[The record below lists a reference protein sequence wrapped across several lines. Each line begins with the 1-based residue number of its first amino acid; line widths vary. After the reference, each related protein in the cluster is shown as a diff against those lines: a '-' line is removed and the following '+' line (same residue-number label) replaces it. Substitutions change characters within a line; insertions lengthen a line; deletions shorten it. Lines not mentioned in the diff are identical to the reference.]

1 MVDVEYLKNFTKY
14 DGRYRG
20 TSPPAAIDYFW
31 EVMRELSEE
40 QKMKYLQ
47 WVNGR
52 AKLPNNMSD
61 ISYKHT
67 ITWMGGGDGVL
78 PQAHVCYF
86 QIDLPEY
93 TTKEILKQRLVLA
106 IEYCGEIDTD
116 NSASGVRMTEYI
128 NTADDEIVLRQ
139 QVSQG
144 AEEDYDY

>member
-1 MVDVEYLKNFTKY
+1 
-14 DGRYRG
+14 
-20 TSPPAAIDYFW
+20 
-31 EVMRELSEE
+31 
-40 QKMKYLQ
+40 
-47 WVNGR
+47 
-52 AKLPNNMSD
+52 
-61 ISYKHT
+61 
-67 ITWMGGGDGVL
+67 
-78 PQAHVCYF
+78 
-86 QIDLPEY
+86 LPEY